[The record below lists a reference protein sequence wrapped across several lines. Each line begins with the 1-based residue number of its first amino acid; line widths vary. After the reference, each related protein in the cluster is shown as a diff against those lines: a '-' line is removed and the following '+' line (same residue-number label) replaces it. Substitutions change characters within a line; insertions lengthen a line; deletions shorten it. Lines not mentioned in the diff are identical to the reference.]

1 MATTIM
7 RTMTICSTDDG
18 LFKHII
24 MSKEGVT
31 VGVRVRPLLP
41 EEGHEEEC
49 VRIETGRVAVTGSH
63 RLRQFPF
70 QYLLD
75 RNAPQQQVF

>member
-1 MATTIM
+1 
-7 RTMTICSTDDG
+7 
-18 LFKHII
+18 

-41 EEGHEEEC
+41 EETQEEDC
-49 VRIETGRVAVTGSH
+49 VRVEGGRLAVTGSH
-63 RLRQFPF
+63 RLRQFSF
-70 QYLLD
+70 QHLLD